1 MGRHSV
7 RFSRWNQGQRYPRG
21 ALIVTQA
28 VTACSSND
36 QERFRGRTT
45 DQVKQACDPQRR
57 ILRRSVQ
64 ERSTGEAAAKAKR
77 AVNQSATI
85 TGQHARPHGDL
96 PSNREVT
103 PRLIEGARLL
113 AVTSRMSAIVPA
125 NPNANTNSEE
135 TASRPAVVDAHNEA
149 MVAELRAQIA
159 QLNERVARG
168 LGRLDALRS
177 TDAHR
182 IDREITPRTEQ
193 RKTLAP

>member
-1 MGRHSV
+1 VAFGCPDCPPARKAARSSASS
-7 RFSRWNQGQRYPRG
+7 RDRGERWNTGDLPDSRKDGRSWIALSFPSSAWISPR
-21 ALIVTQA
+21 V
-28 VTACSSND
+28 
-36 QERFRGRTT
+36 
-45 DQVKQACDPQRR
+45 
-57 ILRRSVQ
+57 
-64 ERSTGEAAAKAKR
+64 
-77 AVNQSATI
+77 VNQSATI
-85 TGQHARPHGDL
+85 TGQHRV
-96 PSNREVT
+96 RMVT
-103 PRLIEGARLL
+103 CRTIRRSPPRLIEGARLL
-113 AVTSRMSAIVPA
+113 AVTSRVSAIVPA

>member
-1 MGRHSV
+1 VAFGCTDCPPARKAARSSAN
-7 RFSRWNQGQRYPRG
+7 SRDRGQRWHTGDLPDSRKDG
-21 ALIVTQA
+21 RSWIALSFPSRAWI
-28 VTACSSND
+28 S
-36 QERFRGRTT
+36 
-45 DQVKQACDPQRR
+45 P
-57 ILRRSVQ
+57 
-64 ERSTGEAAAKAKR
+64 R

-103 PRLIEGARLL
+103 PPRLIEGARLL
-113 AVTSRMSAIVPA
+113 AVTSRVSAIVPA

-182 IDREITPRTEQ
+182 IDREITPRTKQ